1 MNDWISDFRGGRSQG
16 NLGAWVLA
24 ATLLSVGLHLILW
37 KYAGNLGLP
46 EHFGGV
52 AADMAV
58 EQRIP
63 VDLRR
68 ARINEEAAMLPAPP
82 AAAVEERE
90 PPPPT
95 TEPVDLTQFK
105 ELQFDELK
113 LTAQVEMP
121 TNIRTGSGPV
131 AGDLTTAVAS
141 ALAAVPVAVAD
152 DVPGSPLATAIE
164 AATATLAVD
173 PQISQDQVVLAA
185 EDLVVEGDVL
195 GQSITAATTS
205 GNQGVGEK
213 DGLASLDDLLAYTGP
228 MTEDRTAMMPTD
240 LLFEYN
246 SSELKETAR
255 LSLMK
260 LGFIIQKN
268 PEAEISIEGHSDTFG
283 GDAYNLTLSEARANA
298 VKNWLVESLRL
309 EAARLN
315 TRGWGKAKLLVPAG
329 DVAAQ
334 QKNRR
339 VEIVI
344 RPKK

>member
-1 MNDWISDFRGGRSQG
+1 
-16 NLGAWVLA
+16 
-24 ATLLSVGLHLILW
+24 
-37 KYAGNLGLP
+37 
-46 EHFGGV
+46 
-52 AADMAV
+52 
-58 EQRIP
+58 
-63 VDLRR
+63 
-68 ARINEEAAMLPAPP
+68 
-82 AAAVEERE
+82 
-90 PPPPT
+90 
-95 TEPVDLTQFK
+95 
-105 ELQFDELK
+105 
-113 LTAQVEMP
+113 
-121 TNIRTGSGPV
+121 
-131 AGDLTTAVAS
+131 LTTVVAS
-141 ALAAVPVAVAD
+141 ALAAVPVAV
-152 DVPGSPLATAIE
+152 VNEVSGSPLATAI
-164 AATATLAVD
+164 ATATATLAVD

-185 EDLVVEGDVL
+185 EDVVVDGDVL
-195 GQSITAATTS
+195 GQSITAATSS
-205 GNQGVGEK
+205 GNEGVGEK

-268 PEAEISIEGHSDTFG
+268 PEAEISLEGHSDTFG
-283 GDAYNLTLSEARANA
+283 GEAYNLTLSEARANA

-315 TRGWGKAKLLVPAG
+315 TRGWGKAKLLVPDG